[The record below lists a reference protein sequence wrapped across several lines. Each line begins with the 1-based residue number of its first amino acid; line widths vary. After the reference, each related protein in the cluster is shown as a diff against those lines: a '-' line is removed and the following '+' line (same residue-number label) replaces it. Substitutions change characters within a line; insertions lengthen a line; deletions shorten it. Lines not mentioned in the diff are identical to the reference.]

1 MSNRRE
7 FIFQGLA
14 VAAATGIATQPA
26 LAAAQDAGD
35 PESGASPVT
44 RVVVDTRFDDSIAFA
59 QVLAGR
65 GHALEPIEGDVT
77 RLWLDRLAPA
87 LRAQPAA
94 IAGLTTERSFLC
106 LEMLASSHGLRTVFH
121 AEHLYL
127 GGGHIEHSLRAPPE
141 LLARAAPLARPAT
154 HWPGHVAQ
162 LVAAYRAGRRPA
174 PGRRL
179 HATRLVRATQADV
192 EALVSWV
199 LAPLPRA

>member
-26 LAAAQDAGD
+26 LAAAPAGGD
-35 PESGASPVT
+35 LEAGTSPVT
-44 RVVVDTRFDDSIAFA
+44 RVVTDTRYDDSVAFA
-59 QVLAGR
+59 RVLAGR

-77 RLWLDRLAPA
+77 RLWLDRLEPA

-106 LEMLASSHGLRTVFH
+106 LEMFASSHGLRTVFH

-127 GGGHIEHSLRAPPE
+127 GGGHIEHSLRAPAE
-141 LLARAAPLARPAT
+141 LLARAAPLANPAT
-154 HWPGHVAQ
+154 HWPEHAAQ
-162 LVAAYRAGRRPA
+162 LVAAYRTGRRPA

-179 HATRLVRATQADV
+179 YATRITRAVQPEV

>member
-14 VAAATGIATQPA
+14 VAAATGIAAQPA
-26 LAAAQDAGD
+26 LAAAHATVEAG
-35 PESGASPVT
+35 PGASPVT
-44 RVVVDTRFDDSIAFA
+44 SVIVDTRFDDSLAFS
-59 QVLAGR
+59 QPLAAA

-87 LRAQPAA
+87 LRVQPTA

-106 LEMLASSHGLRTVFH
+106 LEMLASGHGLRTVFH
-121 AEHLYL
+121 AEHLFL
-127 GGGHIEHSLRAPPE
+127 SGGHIEHSLRAPPE
-141 LLARAAPLARPAT
+141 LLARAAPLAVPAT
-154 HWPGHVAQ
+154 HWPEHAAQ
-162 LVAAYRAGRRPA
+162 LVASYRTGWRPA
-174 PGRRL
+174 PARRL
-179 HATRLVRATQADV
+179 YATRPTRAVQPDV